1 MEVSRPRQQNARLL
15 ATSLALA
22 IGLLAIGASCGSG
35 SELRQTPI
43 VRAIQ
48 AATPSIVNIRGE
60 KTVKETGQS
69 GAVDPT
75 RRVNGMGTGVVLDP
89 RGYIVTNHHVVSG
102 VREILVTS
110 VGGREY
116 TARLVAHDP
125 ATDLAIIKI
134 DPDNDMPVITLG
146 SSEDL
151 MLGETVIAVGNAY
164 GYENTITQGIV
175 SALHRAVQVSD
186 AQYYEDLIQTDASI
200 NPGNSGGPLLN
211 IDGEMIG
218 LNVAVRAGAQGIGFA
233 IPVDK
238 VLAVVSS
245 LLAEQ
250 AGNSQRHGIQL
261 AAVAVLDSDS
271 SKIESIEPNSP
282 AATAGLKPGDRI
294 VAVDN
299 HPESRFSSSDARRK
313 ALGDRPTGRRIRS
326 ISACPCRRR
335 RRLTGLG
342 QAGLGLG
349 VALEKSNS
357 FAAHSYPLSRR
368 NVGGSGASRWSG
380 RRSRSCGDVL
390 VGLHILGNPVDEERG
405 LRDEPARYSD
415 FSPVKV
421 YLLRNNDVLYGHL
434 SVSIESVVQRR
445 RVFVKRRSSRAAQ
458 SQSLPHL
465 RPDPDSR
472 LESRW
477 SGPQS
482 RSRAHRGRRAL
493 GGWRGG
499 NAMRSI

>member
-1 MEVSRPRQQNARLL
+1 MHEAVLLQPIHARPGQHHRGGCPDFRIIPAMKLTPMEVSRPRQQNARLL

-69 GAVDPT
+69 GVADPT

-282 AATAGLKPGDRI
+282 AATAGLKAGDRI
-294 VAVDN
+294 VAIDKQPVTRSLDF
-299 HPESRFSSSDARRK
+299 HRAMLGRK
-313 ALGDRPTGRRIRS
+313 AGESVQVTV
-326 ISACPCRRR
+326 RRR
-335 RRLTGLG
+335 RIARFQLVPCRGAGNLSGLG
-342 QAGLGLG
+342 QAGLGRAGGG
-349 VALEKSNS
+349 VGGNPRRTVSP
-357 FAAHSYPLSRR
+357 HIPYPLSRR

-380 RRSRSCGDVL
+380 RRSGNPARRRSGWIA
-390 VGLHILGNPVDEERG
+390 HLGNPVDEERG
-405 LRDEPARYSD
+405 LRDEPAR
-415 FSPVKV
+415 
-421 YLLRNNDVLYGHL
+421 HL
-434 SVSIESVVQRR
+434 
-445 RVFVKRRSSRAAQ
+445 RVFARQ
-458 SQSLPHL
+458 SVLASQ
-465 RPDPDSR
+465 
-472 LESRW
+472 
-477 SGPQS
+477 
-482 RSRAHRGRRAL
+482 
-493 GGWRGG
+493 
-499 NAMRSI
+499 

>member
-1 MEVSRPRQQNARLL
+1 MEVSRPRQRTARHP

-22 IGLLAIGASCGSG
+22 IGLLAIGVRFGIG

-69 GAVDPT
+69 GTVDPT

-89 RGYIVTNHHVVSG
+89 RGYVVTNHHVVSG

-134 DPDNDMPVITLG
+134 DPARDMPVITLG

-238 VLAVVSS
+238 VLAVVSR

-250 AGNSQRHGIQL
+250 AGSSQRHGIQL
-261 AAVAVLDSDS
+261 AAVAVLDADS

-282 AATAGLKPGDRI
+282 AALAGLKAGDLI

-299 HPESRFSSSDARRK
+299 QPVARSLDFHRAMLGRK
-313 ALGDRPTGRRIRS
+313 AGEPVQVTVRRGDEALDFSLSLAEAPAA
-326 ISACPCRRR
+326 SADWAE
-335 RRLTGLG
+335 LVWE
-342 QAGLGLG
+342 GLG
-349 VALEKSNS
+349 VELEAIPAEQFRRTFRTRYRGGMSVVRVRPGGP
-357 FAAHSYPLSRR
+357 AAEQGILP
-368 NVGGSGASRWSG
+368 
-380 RRSRSCGDVL
+380 GDVL
-390 VGLHILGNPVDEERG
+390 VGLHIWETLSMKNVAYVMSRPDISE
-405 LRDEPARYSD
+405 

-434 SVSIESVVQRR
+434 SVSMKTTVQR
-445 RVFVKRRSSRAAQ
+445 
-458 SQSLPHL
+458 
-465 RPDPDSR
+465 
-472 LESRW
+472 
-477 SGPQS
+477 
-482 RSRAHRGRRAL
+482 
-493 GGWRGG
+493 
-499 NAMRSI
+499 